1 MCAMDVTIILLPG
14 KATAKRLQ
22 LQNGS
27 TVLDIL
33 NKLNINPDTMIP
45 LRNSSPLPIDER
57 LKDGDV
63 IELVRVVSGG

>member
-1 MCAMDVTIILLPG
+1 MDVTIILLPG